1 MVSFLERL
9 SYHYLGTIGCEAMEG
24 INFSMNEG

>member
-9 SYHYLGTIGCEAMEG
+9 SYHYLGTIGCEAMDGDQFFDE
-24 INFSMNEG
+24 